1 MKNMPFGKDGDFITA
16 PNISKIFSEM
26 VFLWLISYWEKFHK
40 NKKINVVELGAG
52 NGELINQITKSAERF
67 KYFSVVIL

>member
-1 MKNMPFGKDGDFITA
+1 
-16 PNISKIFSEM
+16 M

-52 NGELINQITKSAERF
+52 NGELINQIIKSAERF
-67 KYFSVVIL
+67 KYFLVKVVIL